1 MHIPPAA
8 FLRVNPAG
16 AARGT
21 GGSPDPG
28 GAAEKARTSPAEE
41 RGAGGEGPKQ
51 ALRLPRESDRRGR
64 GKRSGSQRAGCGSE
78 VCPALPLSAW
88 RRQVAQPAALGAL
101 PARGGVGAELRAGR
115 AAWRHRMRGRLR
127 SCPAAPLRA
136 LLGARR
142 LKALLW
148 TRSKTP
154 LRLEGW

>member
-21 GGSPDPG
+21 GGSPGPG

-41 RGAGGEGPKQ
+41 TGAGGEGPKQ

-64 GKRSGSQRAGCGSE
+64 GKRSGSRRAGCGSE

-115 AAWRHRMRGRLR
+115 AAWWHRSAGG
-127 SCPAAPLRA
+127 CVPAPPLPSERYSVRA
-136 LLGARR
+136 A
-142 LKALLW
+142 
-148 TRSKTP
+148 
-154 LRLEGW
+154 